1 MEAIRT
7 VPFIIA
13 TKEGL
18 PLFAAVDPVGR
29 CRRAVE
35 KIEME
40 GKKEIKLVKYEELS
54 SAFGNASRKE
64 TVIFADYIL
73 DDMTL
78 EFAAEKLFWDV
89 TENGIAFLTFR
100 SKTAPIFIAGKDA
113 LHKLA
118 ALDLKTSEDPVS
130 AVEEFCEKDPEISV
144 NRHELERAYWSKLT
158 DRRSA
163 KKAQWGLLKYLQFRP
178 GGLVAKY
185 LNRPVS
191 IRMSRILVNFS
202 FVTPNFVTVADFFLG
217 LIAVALFFFPG
228 WEWAVAAG
236 ITIHLNS
243 IIDGVDGEIARM
255 RHQGSALGAWLDSI
269 CDETLGALIYLG
281 IGYHL
286 YVTPPAYLAGKPDL
300 NIWFLAVG
308 AFTGFIHIRAH
319 PLALQKKAR
328 ARVLLL
334 VGMLQTE
341 KGSAAFD
348 FCIQLYEKTF
358 LERLDPAHRHARR
371 YIQLSGY
378 FPRFLVHSGDSELPA
393 AFHPHLHKKSP
404 LVGGL
409 NTVF

>member
-308 AFTGFIHIRAH
+308 AFTAAASYTYALIHWHCKRKHGLGFYFWWECYKPRKEVQRSTSVFSYMKKLFWRDSILLIVMLAAIFNFLDIFLVFSCIPATVNFLLLFIHIFI
-319 PLALQKKAR
+319 KR
-328 ARVLLL
+328 ARW
-334 VGMLQTE
+334 
-341 KGSAAFD
+341 
-348 FCIQLYEKTF
+348 
-358 LERLDPAHRHARR
+358 
-371 YIQLSGY
+371 
-378 FPRFLVHSGDSELPA
+378 
-393 AFHPHLHKKSP
+393 
-404 LVGGL
+404 
-409 NTVF
+409 